1 MKTGTMTRPSGFT
14 LLEVMLVLVI
24 MGLAVSFVTFTGFG
38 TNSAEELEKQ
48 AKRFQVVFDMASD
61 FAVLNQQQL
70 GLRVDKKT
78 NQYLFMVLDDEQRW
92 QLLEGDDLF
101 TGYEVP
107 EPFTF
112 ELELDDLPW
121 VEEDSLFDEGVFD
134 ERLSLDDDRVEIGQE
149 EEKELPPPQVLL
161 LSSGDITPFSMAFVY
176 EPEFSNEDPV
186 YFRIKASDS
195 LPLEREGP
203 LTRL

>member
-1 MKTGTMTRPSGFT
+1 MPASTLRRPLGFT

-24 MGLAVSFVTFTGFG
+24 MGLAVSFVTFTAFG
-38 TNSAEELEKQ
+38 NSSAEDLEKQ

-70 GLRVDKKT
+70 GLRVDRKK
-78 NQYLFMVLDDEQRW
+78 NQYLFMILDDEQKW
-92 QLLEGDDLF
+92 QILEGEELF
-101 TGYEVP
+101 ASYELP
-107 EPFTF
+107 EQFTF

-134 ERLSLDDDRVEIGQE
+134 ERLSLDDDGVEIGSE
-149 EEKELPPPQVLL
+149 EEKQLPPPQVLL

-176 EPEFSNEDPV
+176 EPEFGNEDPV
-186 YFRIKASDS
+186 YFRIKAGDS

-203 LTRL
+203 LSRL